1 MMSCGDLNGSFSL
14 WHISWFEFYQQVGVM
29 PGAIGSQAAAVAVKD
44 KDGIPC
50 GIETVR
56 AVVRKAL
63 RRDVPRAVVYFLVNL
78 KHWTLVGQSDRMQR
92 FIGGSRAQGMVEF
105 LAKLLVQNALATA
118 LPMGAASRWPGYCSS
133 FGGSDPDPEI
143 PESRKT
149 DKTDKTSAVLQWQWW
164 HPGRAARRGP
174 RGASTVS
181 TRQPVTHGSGEWT
194 QGKSPKD
201 IVNLNCGLA
210 ARTPRGPRA
219 QAPSQKWV
227 QVANCGI
234 RPFQVADNEPEEH
247 EDRDVRHD
255 RRCYHD
261 GASLPGHWQGRYHQY

>member
-118 LPMGAASRWPGYCSS
+118 LPMGAASL
-133 FGGSDPDPEI
+133 GG
-143 PESRKT
+143 
-149 DKTDKTSAVLQWQWW
+149 
-164 HPGRAARRGP
+164 
-174 RGASTVS
+174 
-181 TRQPVTHGSGEWT
+181 PVTVQVSEART
-194 QGKSPKD
+194 QTPKSPNPERPTRPTKPPRCF
-201 IVNLNCGLA
+201 NGNGG
-210 ARTPRGPRA
+210 TPAGPPGGDHG
-219 QAPSQKWV
+219 AP
-227 QVANCGI
+227 
-234 RPFQVADNEPEEH
+234 PP
-247 EDRDVRHD
+247 
-255 RRCYHD
+255 
-261 GASLPGHWQGRYHQY
+261 